1 MPFGAVNLVS
11 VFSVGELAERKGVKM
26 AQIAF
31 AWSAKK
37 VTAPIVG
44 TTKLDN
50 LKEMI
55 GENRVLQRAR
65 GADQTPVDALEVELS
80 DEDLEYLEKPYK
92 PNPILGH
99 V

>member
-1 MPFGAVNLVS
+1 MPARLSLSGEQPDRYPPTKAINRVS
-11 VFSVGELAERKGVKM
+11 TSSVKELADKKGVRM

-37 VTAPIVG
+37 VTAPIIG

-55 GENRVLQRAR
+55 R
-65 GADQTPVDALEVELS
+65 
-80 DEDLEYLEKPYK
+80 
-92 PNPILGH
+92 
-99 V
+99 

>member
-1 MPFGAVNLVS
+1 
-11 VFSVGELAERKGVKM
+11 M

-37 VTAPIVG
+37 VTAPIIG

-55 GENRVLQRAR
+55 
-65 GADQTPVDALEVELS
+65 S
-80 DEDLEYLEKPYK
+80 KK
-92 PNPILGH
+92 PNSFRERKVLTEPL
-99 V
+99 

>member
-1 MPFGAVNLVS
+1 
-11 VFSVGELAERKGVKM
+11 M

-37 VTAPIVG
+37 VTAPIIG

-55 GENRVLQRAR
+55 GKNQIPFVNAEC
-65 GADQTPVDALEVELS
+65 
-80 DEDLEYLEKPYK
+80 
-92 PNPILGH
+92 
-99 V
+99 

>member
-1 MPFGAVNLVS
+1 
-11 VFSVGELAERKGVKM
+11 M

-37 VTAPIVG
+37 VTAPIIG

-55 GENRVLQRAR
+55 GTNHIPFVNAE
-65 GADQTPVDALEVELS
+65 G
-80 DEDLEYLEKPYK
+80 
-92 PNPILGH
+92 
-99 V
+99 

>member
-1 MPFGAVNLVS
+1 
-11 VFSVGELAERKGVKM
+11 M

-37 VTAPIVG
+37 VTAPIIG

-55 GENRVLQRAR
+55 GKDPVPVAGG
-65 GADQTPVDALEVELS
+65 GAALTRCL
-80 DEDLEYLEKPYK
+80 
-92 PNPILGH
+92 
-99 V
+99 

>member
-1 MPFGAVNLVS
+1 MHSGVIHWVS
-11 VFSVGELAERKGVKM
+11 PSRVEELAKRKGVKM

-37 VTAPIVG
+37 VTAPIIG

-55 GENRVLQRAR
+55 G
-65 GADQTPVDALEVELS
+65 
-80 DEDLEYLEKPYK
+80 
-92 PNPILGH
+92 
-99 V
+99 

>member
-1 MPFGAVNLVS
+1 
-11 VFSVGELAERKGVKM
+11 M

-37 VTAPIVG
+37 VAAPIIG

-55 GENRVLQRAR
+55 GENQIHFVNAER
-65 GADQTPVDALEVELS
+65 
-80 DEDLEYLEKPYK
+80 
-92 PNPILGH
+92 
-99 V
+99 

>member
-1 MPFGAVNLVS
+1 
-11 VFSVGELAERKGVKM
+11 M

-37 VTAPIVG
+37 VTAPIIG

-55 GENRVLQRAR
+55 GTNQIPFVNAEC
-65 GADQTPVDALEVELS
+65 
-80 DEDLEYLEKPYK
+80 
-92 PNPILGH
+92 
-99 V
+99 

>member
-1 MPFGAVNLVS
+1 
-11 VFSVGELAERKGVKM
+11 M

-37 VTAPIVG
+37 TTAPIIG

-55 GENRVLQRAR
+55 GEFQRPFVN
-65 GADQTPVDALEVELS
+65 PVC
-80 DEDLEYLEKPYK
+80 
-92 PNPILGH
+92 
-99 V
+99 

>member
-1 MPFGAVNLVS
+1 
-11 VFSVGELAERKGVKM
+11 M

-50 LKEMI
+50 LKETI
-55 GENRVLQRAR
+55 GKN
-65 GADQTPVDALEVELS
+65 QTPFVNG
-80 DEDLEYLEKPYK
+80 KC
-92 PNPILGH
+92 
-99 V
+99 